1 MNLDLNLL
9 PKKHRLMVIDFL
21 NNPSRKRALEFLEET
36 PVIVLVAD
44 KFLVDNELK
53 ESLKNILAEDL
64 DKVYIFQFLQ
74 YNICSLFDCKLSS
87 LQFIMKHGS
96 KSNCKVAKKANMELK
111 LGP

>member
-1 MNLDLNLL
+1 VNLDLNLL

-44 KFLVDNELK
+44 KFLADNELK

-64 DKVYIFQFLQ
+64 DKVYIVQFLK
-74 YNICSLFDCKLSS
+74 YDICSLLDCKLSS

-96 KSNCKVAKKANMELK
+96 KSNCKVAKKENMENK
-111 LGP
+111 LS